1 MLALNQVFAVSN
13 AVLQNVDELGEDK
26 LLTDISGHV
35 LNHLN
40 VLLLTEVS
48 EFFEEELIFV
58 SLFSQLVFLL
68 SHHVL

>member
-1 MLALNQVFAVSN
+1 MLALNQVFAVPN
-13 AVLQNVDELGEDK
+13 AVLQNVDKLGEDE